1 MAIRR
6 AKQKAQVVEKLSQV
20 APPGETFIACVHVE
34 TGPSPW
40 LNAIFDEVPG
50 LGLLVALTR
59 RFYFLTLTSS
69 SVVVNV
75 ASRWTNRPG
84 EVVAV
89 FPRHAFPVSRVK
101 RATIWSS
108 MYLQL
113 PTDSKPKRLNIHR
126 YWRNEMDQLA
136 AAFPPGAMADGSVP
150 PTAPDPLGR
159 PLMPQGVQPPF
170 PGQQPPAGQPFP
182 PQAPAQPFPGQQPPA
197 AQPFPGQQPPAAQ
210 PFPGQQPPAQPFPA
224 QQPPT
229 GQNPYGGA
237 QPSYPGAPA
246 QQPSHPSYAPH
257 PDQL

>member
-6 AKQKAQVVEKLSQV
+6 AKQKAQVIEKLSQV

-40 LNAIFDEVPG
+40 LNAIFDEVPL
-50 LGLLVALTR
+50 LGLIVALTR
-59 RFYFLTLTSS
+59 RFYFLTLTNS

-89 FPRHAFPVSRVK
+89 YPRQAFPVSRVK

-108 MYLQL
+108 MYLQM
-113 PTDSKPKRLNIHR
+113 PGDDKPRRLNIHR
-126 YWRNEMDQLA
+126 YWRNEMDQLS
-136 AAFPPGAMADGSVP
+136 AAFPPGAMADGSMP
-150 PTAPDPLGR
+150 PAAAQPFP
-159 PLMPQGVQPPF
+159 PQGQPFPPQAQPFPGQQPPAGQPF

-182 PQAPAQPFPGQQPPA
+182 PQAPAQPFPP
-197 AQPFPGQQPPAAQ
+197 
-210 PFPGQQPPAQPFPA
+210 QQPPAQPFPP
-224 QQPPT
+224 QQPAA
-229 GQNPYGGA
+229 QNPYGGA
-237 QPSYPGAPA
+237 QPSYPGAPG
-246 QQPSHPSYAPH
+246 QPGQPAHPSYAPH